1 MQHRMI
7 GLIIFS
13 AGSFFGCGNS
23 APPATL
29 PSPHHGG
36 NLVELAE
43 SKGYVEIGTER
54 GLHSKTAAKGQNLA
68 RIIAYFYQPDAT
80 TTMSP
85 PPTDVKL
92 TIGAAGTGTVVALV
106 PDPQEA
112 GQFVSEPGTYPD
124 ELRGKI
130 EFHVGGTPIQASFS
144 FR

>member
-1 MQHRMI
+1 MQRVMI
-7 GLIIFS
+7 GVIIFS
-13 AGSFFGCGNS
+13 AGSFFGCGKS

-43 SKGYVEIGTER
+43 SKGYVEIGIER
-54 GLHSKTAAKGQNLA
+54 GLRSNTATKGQNLA
-68 RIIAYFYQPDAT
+68 RIKAYFYQPDAT
-80 TTMSP
+80 TAMNP
-85 PPTDVKL
+85 APTDVKL

-106 PDPQEA
+106 PDPKEA

-130 EFHVGGTPIQASFS
+130 EFHVDSTPIQASFS